1 MFRCHMWL
9 IGANA
14 RQVEGEKMW
23 DIFQAYATREQN
35 LELTKDGL
43 TEQLNR
49 QNMNMHQMA
58 LELDNTRQALH
69 TVDRRSREWENA
81 FRESQRVQNQLGYQL
96 QEERE
101 RHKKTSLELDFEFKE
116 HAKTEKH
123 LERHYVTLNRLSE
136 FLTMVQV
143 ASKEERSEVMDKLN
157 KEPHMGNLIL
167 EIEDKKQYI
176 GNLEEK
182 LKAAKVE
189 FEKAV
194 ASHQDAIRLK
204 ELEIAELEGV
214 ASQDRLPELE
224 HGMIEIIADLPGKK
238 RARADRKSSKRQQ
251 VI

>member
-1 MFRCHMWL
+1 
-9 IGANA
+9 
-14 RQVEGEKMW
+14 MW

-35 LELTKDGL
+35 LESAKEGL
-43 TEQLNR
+43 IEQLNR

-58 LELDNTRQALH
+58 VELDTSRQAIQ
-69 TVDRRSREWENA
+69 TMDRRSREWEHA
-81 FRESQRVQNQLGYQL
+81 FRESQRIQNQLGYQL

-143 ASKEERSEVMDKLN
+143 ASKEERSEVMDRLN
-157 KEPHMGNLIL
+157 KEPNMGNLLL

-182 LKAAKVE
+182 LKTAKLE

-194 ASHQDAIRLK
+194 ASHQDVIRLK
-204 ELEIAELEGV
+204 EMEIAELEGV
-214 ASQDRLPELE
+214 GSQERSKPETE
-224 HGMIEIIADLPGKK
+224 HGIIEIVADLPAKK
-238 RARADRKSSKRQQ
+238 RSKADRKNIKRHHA
-251 VI
+251 